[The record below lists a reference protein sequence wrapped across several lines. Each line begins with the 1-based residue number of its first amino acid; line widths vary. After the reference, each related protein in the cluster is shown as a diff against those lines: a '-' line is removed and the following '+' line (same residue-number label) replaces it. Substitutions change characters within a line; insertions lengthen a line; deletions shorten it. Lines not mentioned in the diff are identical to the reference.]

1 MRKIYGIILSSLAVV
16 IGSGLLASP
25 AYSGA
30 QDGDWDQLHVAVFS
44 ESSGDVDTQ
53 IGEDDPE
60 EETISVE
67 PGSKLF
73 VVIQADFTTQSKD
86 QAIGI
91 SWRQWAGTWAVASQ
105 KGTGSGTDWEFWE
118 SNYASEETRTIHFTG
133 SGGAMYLEDSTQ
145 DAQDPS
151 G

>member
-1 MRKIYGIILSSLAVV
+1 MILQRQINWSKFFISALIFSWIFLGLPQIFNLPLGIQEAW
-16 IGSGLLASP
+16 A
-25 AYSGA
+25 
-30 QDGDWDQLHVAVFS
+30 
-44 ESSGDVDTQ
+44 DTV
-53 IGEDDPE
+53 
-60 EETISVE
+60 TYR
-67 PGSKLF
+67 F
-73 VVIQADFTTQSKD
+73 TAFTTQSKY